1 MAKAST
7 TTNWALTRVVE
18 LDEVRPG
25 LAGHFLR
32 TSDERRQVIA
42 AYLSV
47 PKADPMLPQI
57 EAELLATGSH
67 GDILL
72 AAFGSV
78 PQGFRSAL
86 SRAGRQAHPR
96 RFYRYLHA
104 LMASRHAR
112 DVIAILAQQPTLD
125 LMRLRVMRILPGE
138 IRTPRIVAIHRDI
151 DHARQTVSLFR
162 LFTENGVDA
171 DCLAQAIRASETPG
185 ALGRCWRRAME
196 MLNFSAHPVPESAM
210 YRPVRN
216 GGELKA
222 TALGFRNCM
231 RRYLTDALEGL
242 HAFAVFSTPE
252 QEVVIQ
258 LRRRD
263 DVWYFEDCHGRANRP
278 VVPAAEAAA
287 ADFLRNHGIV
297 SYRRETK
304 ASGKWEPL
312 RELIVRWDFTHDED
326 VGWG

>member
-7 TTNWALTRVVE
+7 TTNWALTRIVE

-32 TSDERRQVIA
+32 SSDERRQVIA
-42 AYLSV
+42 AYLAV
-47 PKADPMLPQI
+47 PKTDPVLPHI

-72 AAFGSV
+72 AGYGSV
-78 PQGFRSAL
+78 PVGFRSAL
-86 SRAGRQAHPR
+86 ARAGRQAHPR

-104 LMASRHAR
+104 LLMSRHAR
-112 DVIAILAQQPTLD
+112 DVIASLAQQPVLD
-125 LMRLRVMRILPGE
+125 LMRLRVMRTLPGE

-185 ALGRCWRRAME
+185 GLSRCWRRAME
-196 MLNFSAHPVPESAM
+196 RLHFPSPPIPACAE
-210 YRPVRN
+210 YRPIEN
-216 GGELKA
+216 GGELKV

-231 RRYLTDALEGL
+231 RRYLTDCLEGNR
-242 HAFAVFSTPE
+242 AFGVLSTPAE
-252 QEVVIQ
+252 EVIVH
-258 LRRRD
+258 LRQRE
-263 DVWYFEDCHGRANRP
+263 DVWYFEDCNTRGNRP
-278 VVPAAEAAA
+278 VAPAGEAMA
-287 ADFLRNHGIV
+287 ADFMRSYGIV
-297 SYRRETK
+297 SYQREPT
-304 ASGKWEPL
+304 AAGKWEPL